1 MDKKQILDKL
11 KYVLIFSLA
20 TISLEIVAFWSLNF
34 GFLPKYFLFDFSY
47 ILIISG
53 VLFLMNNRTNKIIL
67 ITTLLSIQL
76 ILNCVNA
83 SYNSVLGD
91 VFSFDLLKII
101 GEATKVFKL
110 SFINFKALILNALTF
125 TVFILI
131 LFSTTK
137 NEVKIDKSTKTYKA
151 KRLSAFSLV
160 TAIFLLFSSFGLSTN
175 VLSYSLLTDLDDT
188 DAYYVAKSDLYLY
201 DNFQFKMEAY
211 KKFGTFGFYIKSLEN
226 LVSKNEISSEE
237 KQELISYLNEGKVE
251 KNNSAQLKDKNLV
264 VIMLES
270 FDWFAID
277 PYTTP
282 TLYDLVTNKGQVFTN
297 FRAYNK
303 TNMSE
308 DIAILG
314 NFPKKTDVQALAR
327 DKDFAPINSLAY
339 KFKDE
344 GYIANYFHS
353 FDINFYTRNVVNKKF
368 GFDNLYGLQSSGLG
382 SDATLG
388 RANLEEDFL
397 NSCITNFAPKGNKF
411 FSFYTTVGTHG
422 PYTKLNERYKD
433 NFDFYEEN
441 FTKIASYLTNQ
452 GYKIP
457 TNKKYYNMLKEF
469 KCAAMDTDK
478 MISNLI
484 NYLEEN
490 NLMETTS
497 IMLFADH
504 NCYYDDLNLI
514 TRFGKTDYVIT
525 SSDIYNIPF
534 IIYDKTLGYK
544 KIDTFCSTYDI
555 YPTICELFGLEYNK
569 NFTQGYNVYNEKIKD
584 TVFASNLT
592 GIFTDKYYSLNIL
605 EVWSNGEENEE
616 ELVNFQKNAVKF
628 YDKQGKID
636 KIYMNKLYNRP

>member
-53 VLFLMNNRTNKIIL
+53 ILFLMNNRTNKIIL

-314 NFPKKTDVQALAR
+314 NFPKKLM
-327 DKDFAPINSLAY
+327 
-339 KFKDE
+339 FK
-344 GYIANYFHS
+344 H
-353 FDINFYTRNVVNKKF
+353 
-368 GFDNLYGLQSSGLG
+368 
-382 SDATLG
+382 
-388 RANLEEDFL
+388 
-397 NSCITNFAPKGNKF
+397 
-411 FSFYTTVGTHG
+411 
-422 PYTKLNERYKD
+422 
-433 NFDFYEEN
+433 
-441 FTKIASYLTNQ
+441 
-452 GYKIP
+452 
-457 TNKKYYNMLKEF
+457 
-469 KCAAMDTDK
+469 
-478 MISNLI
+478 
-484 NYLEEN
+484 
-490 NLMETTS
+490 
-497 IMLFADH
+497 
-504 NCYYDDLNLI
+504 
-514 TRFGKTDYVIT
+514 
-525 SSDIYNIPF
+525 
-534 IIYDKTLGYK
+534 
-544 KIDTFCSTYDI
+544 
-555 YPTICELFGLEYNK
+555 
-569 NFTQGYNVYNEKIKD
+569 
-584 TVFASNLT
+584 
-592 GIFTDKYYSLNIL
+592 
-605 EVWSNGEENEE
+605 
-616 ELVNFQKNAVKF
+616 
-628 YDKQGKID
+628 
-636 KIYMNKLYNRP
+636 